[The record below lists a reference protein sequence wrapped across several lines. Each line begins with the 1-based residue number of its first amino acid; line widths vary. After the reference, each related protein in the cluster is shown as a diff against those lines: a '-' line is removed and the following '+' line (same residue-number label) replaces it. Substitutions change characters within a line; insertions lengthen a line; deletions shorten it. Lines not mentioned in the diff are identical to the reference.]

1 MSEFK
6 FTAIILGNNT
16 ANELKKTL
24 NSIIN
29 QTLNFNENIEVIIID
44 NNTNYVQNIFNNDYA
59 ENIKCFE
66 SDSPIAANIGLEN
79 ANGNYLIFL
88 HANDYLS
95 EDTLENALNL
105 IENDK
110 NLDLIALPIYYYK
123 NGRKERYLD
132 YIIDEN
138 GIFDL
143 NKNLYFFIIIFII

>member
-1 MSEFK
+1 MNLSEFK

-79 ANGNYLIFL
+79 ANGNYLIFIIK
-88 HANDYLS
+88 H
-95 EDTLENALNL
+95 T
-105 IENDK
+105 K
-110 NLDLIALPIYYYK
+110 NLQPLLYHK
-123 NGRKERYLD
+123 LVLLSC
-132 YIIDEN
+132 IIV
-138 GIFDL
+138 
-143 NKNLYFFIIIFII
+143 NKMCQ